1 LVFCLFWGF
10 VLFFC
15 STGVWTQGFA
25 LAKQTLLQL
34 DPHLQVHFAL
44 VIVEMR
50 SRKLSAPDGL
60 QPPFSWS
67 QPPKY
72 LGLQVWATGAWLN
85 FFFFFLYCSFNSGLL
100 PWATL
105 PALFL
110 WRVFQDR
117 GLRTILPRLALNH
130 DPPDLL
136 HLSS

>member
-85 FFFFFLYCSFNSGLL
+85 FFFFFFVLQLQLRAF
-100 PWATL
+100 TL
-105 PALFL
+105 SHSTS
-110 WRVFQDR
+110 
-117 GLRTILPRLALNH
+117 TIFVKGFSR
-130 DPPDLL
+130 
-136 HLSS
+136 